1 MIVPENKSFAANK
14 GNKDFFYYH
23 IEQVVELDYLQRKF
37 KLYFHEELD
46 DSLIPAR
53 KGNENLKV
61 KKIDGFGTYLYFSKQ
76 GKMQF
81 HEFVLDLICKSLK
94 QQKIPFRRPNK
105 KRGSDLIINKIHIE
119 LEIRSDP
126 SKQPENRP
134 ALLSRIKQ
142 HPDSSLILCLTERDK
157 KIYRSARPISLLH
170 GYKKILTVKEFLTNP
185 RKYTGLE
192 SKKTLF

>member
-14 GNKDFFYYH
+14 GNKDFFFYH
-23 IEQVVELDYLQRKF
+23 IEQVVELEYLQRKF
-37 KLYFHEELD
+37 KLFFKEELD
-46 DSLIPAR
+46 DSLIPTR

-61 KKIDGFGTYLYFSKQ
+61 KKIDGFGTYLFYSKQ

-94 QQKIPFRRPNK
+94 QSKIAFRRPNK

-134 ALLSRIKQ
+134 ALLSRIRQ
-142 HPDSSLILCLTERDK
+142 YPDSSLILCLTERDK
-157 KIYRSARPISLLH
+157 KTYRSARPILTLN
-170 GYKKILTVKEFLTNP
+170 GYKKILTVQEFLKNP
-185 RKYTGLE
+185 KKYTGLE
-192 SKKTLF
+192 SKETLF

>member
-1 MIVPENKSFAANK
+1 MNVPANKSFAANK
-14 GNKDFFYYH
+14 GNKDFFFYH
-23 IEQVVELDYLQRKF
+23 IEQVVELDYLKRKF

-53 KGNENLKV
+53 KGNETLKT

-81 HEFVLDLICKSLK
+81 HEFVLDLICKTLK

-142 HPDSSLILCLTERDK
+142 YPDSTLILCLTERDK
-157 KIYRSARPISLLH
+157 KIYRSARPVLTLN
-170 GYKKILTVKEFLTNP
+170 GYKKILTVQEFLQNP

-192 SKKTLF
+192 SKETLF